1 MPNWFPS
8 NKQKLASMLDS
19 LLSST
24 QSSKTNIK
32 QKDIHGLIVP
42 HADYS
47 YSGEIAGKAFSLLKN
62 KNNSQNIK
70 KAIIFGPSHY
80 VAFKGISSL
89 EKYETPLGKVNIP
102 KNYIS
107 KIPHEHSVENQIP
120 FLQKLNIKEI
130 LPIVVGQISWEEAE
144 DIARQ
149 FLKEDAIFI
158 FSTDL
163 SHFLQYNEAVKKD
176 LSTISIITNLKESE
190 FKSIDACGFY
200 PLLILLQ
207 MCKIKSWKPIL
218 IEYKN
223 SGDITGDKDSVVGYA
238 SFYF

>member
-1 MPNWFPS
+1 MPDWFPS
-8 NKQKLASMLDS
+8 NKQELARMLDS
-19 LLSST
+19 FLSNKPKV
-24 QSSKTNIK
+24 KTNPSE
-32 QKDIHGLIVP
+32 IHGLVVP
-42 HADYS
+42 HAGYE

-80 VAFKGISSL
+80 ATFSGISSL

-102 KNYIS
+102 RNSIS
-107 KIPHEHSVENQIP
+107 KIPHEHSIENQIP
-120 FLQKLNIKEI
+120 FLQRINPNIEI
-130 LPIVVGQISWEEAE
+130 LPVVVGQISLEESE
-144 DIARQ
+144 DIAKQ

-176 LSTISIITNLKESE
+176 KITIDIITNIKESE
-190 FKSIDACGFY
+190 FCNIDACGFY

-207 MCKIKSWKPIL
+207 MCKIKSWKPEL

-223 SGDITGDKDSVVGYA
+223 SGDITGDKDSVVGYS
-238 SFYF
+238 SFLF